1 MNSFSELYSELY
13 DELEIMPFTDEESY
27 LILRR
32 NPNKYLIMDNINE
45 SQYIPYEPLT
55 NTVSILKYSFEDL
68 HDAELCVKNICKNK
82 SDIGFYSIY
91 TPLDNSYR
99 IYMTTFNDER
109 CKFLLINRMNAWHV
123 IRLYT
128 TYWSIPRIEETLN
141 RISYS

>member
-55 NTVSILKYSFEDL
+55 NTVSILTYSFEDL